1 MPTLD
6 AVVDI
11 GNSRIKLCRCDSKG
25 LVLPVHGLPPTDSAP
40 RQRLMDEWEFTP
52 PRVWGVASTG
62 PAASREYF
70 RDWAEARGDRVIEI
84 DSTTKVPIRTAVDE
98 PERVG
103 IDRLLNACA
112 AAAIVKSGQPAIIV
126 DAGSAVTVDLLDE
139 SGAFVGGT
147 IFPGMRLMA
156 LALREHTALLPLVE
170 VSGPLPAGPPGKNT
184 EAAMR
189 LGILHATAGGID
201 AIIGETS
208 TRCSIA
214 PQLFLTGGDM
224 SPQLAGLLRSRHTFR
239 SEVRPALTL
248 EGIYRAARQL
258 S

>member
-1 MPTLD
+1 MLD

-11 GNSRIKLCRCDSKG
+11 GNSRIKICRCDSKG
-25 LVLPVHGLPPTDSAP
+25 LVLPVHGLSPTDYAP
-40 RQRLMDEWEFTP
+40 RQRLMEEWEFTP
-52 PRVWGVASTG
+52 HWVWGVASTG
-62 PAASREYF
+62 PVAARESF
-70 RDWAEARGDRVIEI
+70 RDWAEARGDRVVEI
-84 DSTTKVPIRTAVDE
+84 VSANQVPIRAAVDE
-98 PERVG
+98 PQRVG
-103 IDRLLNACA
+103 IDRLLNAYATA
-112 AAAIVKSGQPAIIV
+112 ALVKSGQPAIIV

-139 SGAFVGGT
+139 SGAFAGGT
-147 IFPGMRLMA
+147 IFPGMKLMA
-156 LALREHTALLPLVE
+156 RSLREHTAQLPLVE

-224 SPQLAGLLRSRHTFR
+224 SPQLASLLRSRHTFR

-248 EGIYRAARQL
+248 DGIYRAARQL